1 MDLCNN
7 SKILIWQ
14 LYSEKDNRKI
24 LGVFSL
30 IKPSNFC
37 KSKNLTYIKTFRF
50 VINKSLESEL
60 RCVRQCLICDDATKR
75 TYCMLRTNPQWDTQ
89 WNMGKCYLKYLGFIM
104 YLILNL
110 FFWILHILK
119 PFAINKFLEL
129 SIPSSTAPWGNI
141 KVQNI
146 FLKNPTCKR
155 NKAN

>member
-24 LGVFSL
+24 LGVLSL
-30 IKPSNFC
+30 IKTSNFR
-37 KSKNLTYIKTFRF
+37 KSKNLTYIKTSRF

-60 RCVRQCLICDDATKR
+60 RCVRQWLICDDATKC

-110 FFWILHILK
+110 FFFGYCTFRNLLLLTSFWSYPYLVLQPHE
-119 PFAINKFLEL
+119 AISKYRTSF
-129 SIPSSTAPWGNI
+129 
-141 KVQNI
+141 
-146 FLKNPTCKR
+146 
-155 NKAN
+155 